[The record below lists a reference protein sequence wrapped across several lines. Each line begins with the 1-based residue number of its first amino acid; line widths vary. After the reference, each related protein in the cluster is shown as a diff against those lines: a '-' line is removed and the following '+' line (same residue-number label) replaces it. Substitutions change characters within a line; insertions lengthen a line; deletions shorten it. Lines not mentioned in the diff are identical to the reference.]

1 MKFSPKTGFSLLF
14 STILAFTAES
24 FAAKLPKMLSAEF
37 SCYTNVRT
45 ISKNGI
51 DVSSYTIDGMHY
63 INGVPVGKTL
73 KEGFNDEGD
82 YIINGHIIDNYDNG
96 LVNKETFYP
105 NISYLSAYYK
115 FTIQD
120 YKGAI
125 KDSKDA
131 LIANKGNRKAKT
143 LRRLSRLALKKNPS
157 SKKALEVV
165 NRKINATYNQSIS
178 QDDGNYENPSC
189 IVNGGKNDLT
199 INNIR
204 IQTELINETYYVN
217 GRPVG
222 KKLEMGFKSDGIYYV
237 NDKPLEF
244 FSKKLDSNNI
254 PVNPLYLQAYY
265 QYSFKKFEKAL
276 SNCKNAKLKNPSDL
290 EIVQLCKAIKSA
302 INDES
307 NFDEDRNKLI
317 LKAKKIHGK
326 KSKK

>member
-1 MKFSPKTGFSLLF
+1 MKFLPKTGFSLLF

-24 FAAKLPKMLSAEF
+24 FAAKPPKMLSAEF

-125 KDSKDA
+125 KASKDA
-131 LIANKGNRKAKT
+131 LIANKQNTKAKT
-143 LRRLSRLALKKNPS
+143 LRRLSKLALKKNPS

-165 NRKINATYNQSIS
+165 NRKINAVQPQAISIDES
-178 QDDGNYENPSC
+178 GYDHPPC
-189 IVNGGKNDLT
+189 VVNGGKNDLR
-199 INNIR
+199 IDNIS
-204 IQTELINETYYVN
+204 IQTELINDTYYVN

-222 KKLEMGFKSDGIYYV
+222 KELDMGFRGDGVYYI
-237 NDKPLEF
+237 NDKPITY

-265 QYSFKKFEKAL
+265 QYSFKEFKKAL
-276 SNCKNAKLKNPSDL
+276 SSCKSAKLKNPSDL
-290 EIVQLCKAIKSA
+290 EIAQLCKAIKSA
-302 INDES
+302 IKDKS
-307 NFDEDRNKLI
+307 NFDADRNKII
-317 LKAKKIHGK
+317 LKAKKLHGIK
-326 KSKK
+326 DK